1 MTTTAANVLDC
12 SVDQDG
18 VGWLYLNRPDRLN
31 ALNFELITRASE
43 QLKAWER
50 DPSVRSIVLG
60 GRGRA
65 FCAGDDVKGM
75 SDGSPEWDRME
86 FTLRREA
93 GWERL
98 FKTIYD
104 LRKPVIGA
112 INGNALGAGAFIAL
126 ACDIK
131 IIKDDAPIGFVFVKI
146 GITGGNALV
155 TRYVG
160 LTKATELVLTGDTV
174 DGREAERIGL
184 VNVSVPEDQFD
195 AEVARWAK
203 KLAAGPTRVLGIA
216 KHTLHRGLYSD
227 LETAFTINALSS
239 KLSQETKDS
248 TEGKAALRERRPVA
262 FTGE

>member
-1 MTTTAANVLDC
+1 MTAVSNVIEC
-12 SVDQDG
+12 PVDQNG
-18 VGWLYLNRPDRLN
+18 VGWLWMNRPDRLN
-31 ALNFELITRASE
+31 ALNFDLITQASE
-43 QLKAWER
+43 QLKTWER
-50 DPSVRSIVLG
+50 DPNVRCIVIS

-75 SDGSPEWDRME
+75 SDGSPEWDTME
-86 FTLRREA
+86 YTLRREA

-104 LRKPVIGA
+104 LRKPVIAA

-126 ACDIK
+126 AADIRIMK
-131 IIKDDAPIGFVFVKI
+131 EDAPFGFVFVKI

-160 LTKATELVLTGDTV
+160 LTRASEMVLTGETV
-174 DGREAERIGL
+174 NGTEAERIGL
-184 VNVSVPEDQFD
+184 VNRAVPAEAFD
-195 AEVARWAK
+195 AEVEAWAR

-227 LETAFTINALSS
+227 NETAFAINALSS

-248 TEGKAALRERRPVA
+248 TEGKLALRERRPAA
-262 FTGE
+262 FTGQ